1 MTGSVRK
8 TRTVVAFNEGNHVVS
23 FAVVM
28 TFAWTRFKA
37 ANVRKNASKSHAS
50 AINYNKTAPVNVQT
64 TNSKIRTS
72 VSLVILK
79 RISNYLQPRRLWC
92 PK

>member
-8 TRTVVAFNEGNHVVS
+8 IRTVAAFNEGNHVVS
-23 FAVVM
+23 YAVVM
-28 TFAWTRFKA
+28 TFAWTPFKA
-37 ANVRKNASKSHAS
+37 ANVRKNARKSHAS
-50 AINYNKTAPVNVQT
+50 ATSYNKTAPVNVQT
-64 TNSKIRTS
+64 TNWKIPTS
-72 VSLVILK
+72 VSLVFLK